1 MVGWGATHSFSSVF
15 CLCGYL
21 QFTLMKRYE
30 FFCCTIFYNLS
41 IIKTVST
48 PWGPKNAPNLYTRE
62 DILANSITFY
72 RNSFVSFNTVLR
84 THFPICSYMTVW
96 YDPAKPS
103 RAYVERYCGVN
114 RYYKWAGII
123 FSIMMFLVYI
133 FLIFVLVKK

>member
-1 MVGWGATHSFSSVF
+1 
-15 CLCGYL
+15 
-21 QFTLMKRYE
+21 MKRYE

-84 THFPICSYMTVW
+84 THFPICSYVTVW

-114 RYYKWAGII
+114 RYYKWLESFMGSCS
-123 FSIMMFLVYI
+123 F
-133 FLIFVLVKK
+133 